1 MNSFLIKNV
10 GDQSVTIYF
19 DNKISPDINLRVHKI
34 SQKINDDKESWLID
48 VVPAYNSLNVI
59 YDLNLIQS
67 KQVKKYLSKIILSNK
82 TLTKNNN
89 TSNIIKI
96 PVKYGGNEGPDLE
109 YVADFCKLSSE
120 EVIKIHTSEI
130 YLVYMTG
137 FSPGFPY
144 LGELDPRIHCP
155 RLDNPRI
162 KVDSGSVGLAGSQTG
177 IYSIDS
183 PGGWR
188 IIGRTPIKLFDLEK
202 KDPFYISPGMRIK
215 FFNVDLKN
223 YEDIQKRILDGANFF
238 DIGEEYER

>member
-120 EVIKIHTSEI
+120 EIIKIHTSEI

-223 YEDIQKRILDGANFF
+223 YEDIQKRILDGVNFF

>member
-1 MNSFLIKNV
+1 MSSFLIKNV

>member
-82 TLTKNNN
+82 TLTKNNK

-120 EVIKIHTSEI
+120 EIIKIHTSEI

-223 YEDIQKRILDGANFF
+223 YEDIQKRILDGVNFF

>member
-67 KQVKKYLSKIILSNK
+67 KEVKNYLSKIILSNK
-82 TLTKNNN
+82 ILTKNNT

-109 YVADFCKLSSE
+109 YVADFCK
-120 EVIKIHTSEI
+120 
-130 YLVYMTG
+130 
-137 FSPGFPY
+137 FS
-144 LGELDPRIHCP
+144 
-155 RLDNPRI
+155 N
-162 KVDSGSVGLAGSQTG
+162 
-177 IYSIDS
+177 
-183 PGGWR
+183 
-188 IIGRTPIKLFDLEK
+188 
-202 KDPFYISPGMRIK
+202 
-215 FFNVDLKN
+215 
-223 YEDIQKRILDGANFF
+223 
-238 DIGEEYER
+238 

>member
-1 MNSFLIKNV
+1 MPWNPEH
-10 GDQSVTIYF
+10 YM
-19 DNKISPDINLRVHKI
+19 
-34 SQKINDDKESWLID
+34 
-48 VVPAYNSLNVI
+48 
-59 YDLNLIQS
+59 
-67 KQVKKYLSKIILSNK
+67 K
-82 TLTKNNN
+82 T
-89 TSNIIKI
+89 
-96 PVKYGGNEGPDLE
+96 
-109 YVADFCKLSSE
+109 E
-120 EVIKIHTSEI
+120 EVIKIHTTEI

-202 KDPFYISPGMRIK
+202 
-215 FFNVDLKN
+215 NDLT
-223 YEDIQKRILDGANFF
+223 
-238 DIGEEYER
+238 

>member
-10 GDQSVTIYF
+10 GDQSVSIYF

-67 KQVKKYLSKIILSNK
+67 KEVKNYLSKIILSNK
-82 TLTKNNN
+82 ILTKNNK

-120 EVIKIHTSEI
+120 EIIKIHTSEI

-162 KVDSGSVGLAGSQTG
+162 KVESGSVGLAGSQTG

>member
-34 SQKINDDKESWLID
+34 SQKINDEKESWLID
-48 VVPAYNSLNVI
+48 VIPAYNSLNVV

-82 TLTKNNN
+82 TLTKNNK

-120 EVIKIHTSEI
+120 EIIKIHTSEI

-223 YEDIQKRILDGANFF
+223 YEDIQKRILDGVNFF

>member
-19 DNKISPDINLRVHKI
+19 DNKISPDINLRVHQI

-67 KQVKKYLSKIILSNK
+67 KEVKNYLSKIMLSEK
-82 TLTKNNN
+82 TLTKNHQ

-202 KDPFYISPGMRIK
+202 NDPFYISPGMRIN
-215 FFNVDLKN
+215 FVSVDFKN
-223 YEDIQKRILDGANFF
+223 YEDIQKRILAGANFF
-238 DIGEEYER
+238 DIGEEYET

>member
-19 DNKISPDINLRVHKI
+19 DNKISPDINLRVHQI

-67 KQVKKYLSKIILSNK
+67 KEVKNYLSKIMLSEK
-82 TLTKNNN
+82 TLTKNHQ
-89 TSNIIKI
+89 TSKIIKI

-120 EVIKIHTSEI
+120 EIIKIHTSEI

-144 LGELDPRIHCP
+144 LGKLDPRIHCP
-155 RLDNPRI
+155 RLDNPRV

-202 KDPFYISPGMRIK
+202 NDPFYISPGMQIN
-215 FFNVDLKN
+215 FFSVDFKN
-223 YEDIQKRILDGANFF
+223 YEDIQKRILKGKNFL